1 MRITDFEKNFLEI
14 DGGND
19 EFNPYVIRLFHT
31 LLQKVERDPYRKWT
45 HDLLRNYVNASYC
58 FCKILNDKCKDKK
71 TFQDTAIHKAKIA
84 SQEAKSKEQ
93 KEQKEQNE
101 SPLVNLYEDDDTNL
115 KVFFTGLYTPGTY
128 QGLKNGLYFVIN
140 PSVEPKI
147 SVKTRKEIF
156 EADQKILD
164 GKKVLRQIDHR
175 DSFENEL
182 VDDMALN
189 IQKIISP
196 TSMNLDV
203 AQKKIRELRY
213 KINPIFEIL
222 NKLKKT
228 VDEVSLEKYK
238 VNTFIKD
245 KLKEI
250 EKISSKDL
258 ETIIYLKNIV
268 DKEDKIEHNP
278 WLHILRDGIDN
289 LPTDFVLSFF
299 NKGFEVP
306 SPVDR
311 YKIRKEWIDKC
322 ILNTCSNN
330 EDNSF
335 MYFQEIMLD
344 TIQAILDKSN
354 IHNLPVLFY
363 MKKGTYNYLL
373 PMYLLNSGKPDF
385 CIVLRHIK
393 DKDGNYT
400 GDWEPVTSLDM
411 DEVYCDIRVFGKD
424 AIERVRDWW

>member
-31 LLQKVERDPYRKWT
+31 LLQKVEKDPYRKWT

-58 FCKILNDKCKDKK
+58 FCISLNDLRKDKK
-71 TFQDTAIHKAKIA
+71 TFQDTAIRKAKIA

-93 KEQKEQNE
+93 KEKKEKNE

-128 QGLKNGLYFVIN
+128 HGLKNGLYFVIN
-140 PSVEPKI
+140 PSVEPKKPKI

-156 EADQKILD
+156 EADQKEID
-164 GKKVLRQIDHR
+164 GEKVLRQIDHR

-182 VDDMALN
+182 VGVEDLN
-189 IQKIISP
+189 INKISLLYKMSP
-196 TSMNLDV
+196 EDANEII
-203 AQKKIRELRY
+203 KKKRIND
-213 KINPIFEIL
+213 KING
-222 NKLKKT
+222 
-228 VDEVSLEKYK
+228 
-238 VNTFIKD
+238 
-245 KLKEI
+245 
-250 EKISSKDL
+250 
-258 ETIIYLKNIV
+258 
-268 DKEDKIEHNP
+268 NP

-299 NKGFEVP
+299 NKWFEVL

-311 YKIRKEWIDKC
+311 YKNRKIWIDEC
-322 ILNTCSNN
+322 IKHSCSNN

-335 MYFQEIMLD
+335 MYYQEIMLD
-344 TIQAILDKSN
+344 TMQAILDKSN
-354 IHNLPVLFY
+354 IHNLPVHFY
-363 MKKGTYNYLL
+363 IKESTYNYLL

-385 CIVLRHIK
+385 CIVLKHMK
-393 DKDGNYT
+393 DMDGKYT
-400 GDWEPVTSLDM
+400 GTWEPVTSLDM
-411 DEVYCDIRVFGKD
+411 DEVYCNIRVFGKD

>member
-31 LLQKVERDPYRKWT
+31 LLQKVEKDPYRKWT

-58 FCKILNDKCKDKK
+58 FCISLNDLRKDKK
-71 TFQDTAIHKAKIA
+71 TFQDTAIRKAKIA

-93 KEQKEQNE
+93 KEKKEKNE

-128 QGLKNGLYFVIN
+128 HGLKNGLYFVIN
-140 PSVEPKI
+140 PSVEPKKPKI

-156 EADQKILD
+156 EADQKEID
-164 GKKVLRQIDHR
+164 GEKVLRQIDHR

-182 VDDMALN
+182 VGVEDLN
-189 IQKIISP
+189 INKISLLDKMSP
-196 TSMNLDV
+196 EDANEII
-203 AQKKIRELRY
+203 KKKRIND
-213 KINPIFEIL
+213 KING
-222 NKLKKT
+222 
-228 VDEVSLEKYK
+228 
-238 VNTFIKD
+238 
-245 KLKEI
+245 
-250 EKISSKDL
+250 
-258 ETIIYLKNIV
+258 
-268 DKEDKIEHNP
+268 NP

-299 NKGFEVP
+299 NKWFEVL

-311 YKIRKEWIDKC
+311 YKNRKIWIDEC
-322 ILNTCSNN
+322 IKHSCSNN

-335 MYFQEIMLD
+335 MYYQEIMLD
-344 TIQAILDKSN
+344 TMQAILDKSN
-354 IHNLPVLFY
+354 IHNLPVHFY
-363 MKKGTYNYLL
+363 IKESTYNYLL

-385 CIVLRHIK
+385 CIVLKHMK
-393 DKDGNYT
+393 DMDGKYT
-400 GDWEPVTSLDM
+400 GTWEPVTSLDM
-411 DEVYCDIRVFGKD
+411 DEVYCNIRVFGKD

>member
-14 DGGND
+14 DGGNY

-31 LLQKVERDPYRKWT
+31 LLQKVERDPCRKWT
-45 HDLLRNYVNASYC
+45 HDSLRNYVNASYC
-58 FCKILNDKCKDKK
+58 FCKILNDIRKDKK
-71 TFQDTAIHKAKIA
+71 TSQDTAIRKAKIA

-93 KEQKEQNE
+93 KEQEKQEEKNE
-101 SPLVNLYEDDDTNL
+101 FPQVNLYEDDDTNL

-156 EADQKILD
+156 EADQKEID
-164 GKKVLRQIDHR
+164 GEKVLRQIDHR

-182 VDDMALN
+182 VGVEDLN
-189 IQKIISP
+189 INKISLLDKMSP
-196 TSMNLDV
+196 EDANEII
-203 AQKKIRELRY
+203 KEIRIND
-213 KINPIFEIL
+213 KING
-222 NKLKKT
+222 
-228 VDEVSLEKYK
+228 
-238 VNTFIKD
+238 
-245 KLKEI
+245 
-250 EKISSKDL
+250 
-258 ETIIYLKNIV
+258 
-268 DKEDKIEHNP
+268 NP

-299 NKGFEVP
+299 NKWFEVP

-311 YKIRKEWIDKC
+311 YKNRKNWIEEC
-322 ILNTCSNN
+322 IKHSCSNN

-335 MYFQEIMLD
+335 MYYQEIMLD
-344 TIQAILDKSN
+344 TMQAILDKSN
-354 IHNLPVLFY
+354 IHNLPVYFY
-363 MKKGTYNYLL
+363 IKESTYNYLL

-385 CIVLRHIK
+385 CIVLKHMK
-393 DKDGNYT
+393 DMHGKYT
-400 GDWEPVTSLDM
+400 GTWEPVTSLDM
-411 DEVYCDIRVFGKD
+411 DEVYCNIRVFGKD

>member
-14 DGGND
+14 DGGNY

-31 LLQKVERDPYRKWT
+31 LLQKVERDPCRKWT
-45 HDLLRNYVNASYC
+45 HDSLRNYVNASYC
-58 FCKILNDKCKDKK
+58 FCKILNDIRKDKK
-71 TFQDTAIHKAKIA
+71 TSQDTAIRKAKIA

-93 KEQKEQNE
+93 KEQEKQEEKNE
-101 SPLVNLYEDDDTNL
+101 FPQVNLYEDDDTNL

-156 EADQKILD
+156 EADQKEID
-164 GKKVLRQIDHR
+164 GEKVLRQIDHR

-182 VDDMALN
+182 VGVEDLN
-189 IQKIISP
+189 I
-196 TSMNLDV
+196 N
-203 AQKKIRELRY
+203 
-213 KINPIFEIL
+213 
-222 NKLKKT
+222 
-228 VDEVSLEKYK
+228 
-238 VNTFIKD
+238 
-245 KLKEI
+245 
-250 EKISSKDL
+250 KISLLDKMSPEDAN
-258 ETIIYLKNIV
+258 EII
-268 DKEDKIEHNP
+268 KEKRINDKITENP

-299 NKGFEVP
+299 NKWFEVP

-311 YKIRKEWIDKC
+311 YKNRKNWIEEC
-322 ILNTCSNN
+322 IKHSCSNN

-335 MYFQEIMLD
+335 MYYQEIMLD
-344 TIQAILDKSN
+344 TMQAILDKSN
-354 IHNLPVLFY
+354 IHNLPVYFY
-363 MKKGTYNYLL
+363 IKESTYNYLL

-385 CIVLRHIK
+385 CIVLKHMK
-393 DKDGNYT
+393 DMHGKYT
-400 GDWEPVTSLDM
+400 GTWEPVTSLDM
-411 DEVYCDIRVFGKD
+411 DEVYCNIRVFGKD

>member
-1 MRITDFEKNFLEI
+1 MKITDFEKNFLEI
-14 DGGND
+14 DGEND

-58 FCKILNDKCKDKK
+58 FCCNLNESRKAKK
-71 TFQDTAIHKAKIA
+71 TSQDANAIRKAKIA

-93 KEQKEQNE
+93 KEQEKQEKKNE
-101 SPLVNLYEDDDTNL
+101 SPQVNLYEDDDTNL

-156 EADQKILD
+156 EADQKEID
-164 GKKVLRQIDHR
+164 GEKVLRQIDHR

-182 VDDMALN
+182 VGVEDLN
-189 IQKIISP
+189 INKISLLDKMSP
-196 TSMNLDV
+196 EDANEII
-203 AQKKIRELRY
+203 KKKRIND
-213 KINPIFEIL
+213 KING
-222 NKLKKT
+222 
-228 VDEVSLEKYK
+228 
-238 VNTFIKD
+238 
-245 KLKEI
+245 
-250 EKISSKDL
+250 
-258 ETIIYLKNIV
+258 
-268 DKEDKIEHNP
+268 NP

-299 NKGFEVP
+299 NKWFEVP
-306 SPVDR
+306 SPVAR
-311 YKIRKEWIDKC
+311 YENRKIWIEEC
-322 ILNTCSNN
+322 IKHSCSNN

-335 MYFQEIMLD
+335 MYYQEIMLD
-344 TIQAILDKSN
+344 TMQAILDKSN
-354 IHNLPVLFY
+354 IHNLPVYFY
-363 MKKGTYNYLL
+363 IKESTYNYLL

-385 CIVLRHIK
+385 CIVLKHMK
-393 DKDGNYT
+393 DMHGKYT
-400 GDWEPVTSLDM
+400 GTWEPVTSLDM
-411 DEVYCDIRVFGKD
+411 DEVYCNIRVFGKD

>member
-1 MRITDFEKNFLEI
+1 MRFTDFEKYFLEI

-58 FCKILNDKCKDKK
+58 FCCNLNDSRKVKIASQDANAIRKD
-71 TFQDTAIHKAKIA
+71 KIA

-93 KEQKEQNE
+93 KGQEKQEEKNE
-101 SPLVNLYEDDDTNL
+101 SPQVNLYEDDDTNL

-156 EADQKILD
+156 EADQID
-164 GKKVLRQIDHR
+164 GEKVLRQIDHR

-182 VDDMALN
+182 VGVEDLN
-189 IQKIISP
+189 I
-196 TSMNLDV
+196 N
-203 AQKKIRELRY
+203 
-213 KINPIFEIL
+213 
-222 NKLKKT
+222 
-228 VDEVSLEKYK
+228 
-238 VNTFIKD
+238 
-245 KLKEI
+245 
-250 EKISSKDL
+250 KISLLDKMSPEDAN
-258 ETIIYLKNIV
+258 EIIKKKSIN
-268 DKEDKIEHNP
+268 DKIKGNP

-299 NKGFEVP
+299 NKWFEVP
-306 SPVDR
+306 SPVAR
-311 YKIRKEWIDKC
+311 YENRKNWIEEC
-322 ILNTCSNN
+322 IKHSCSNN

-335 MYFQEIMLD
+335 MYYQEIMLD
-344 TIQAILDKSN
+344 TMQAILDKSN
-354 IHNLPVLFY
+354 IHNLPVYFY
-363 MKKGTYNYLL
+363 IKESTYNYLL

-385 CIVLRHIK
+385 CIVLK
-393 DKDGNYT
+393 QTDKDEGI
-400 GDWEPVTSLDM
+400 WKPVTSLDM
-411 DEVYCDIRVFGKD
+411 DEVYCNIRVFGKD

>member
-1 MRITDFEKNFLEI
+1 MRITDFEKNFLGI

-58 FCKILNDKCKDKK
+58 FCCNLNDSRKAKIASQDANAIRKD
-71 TFQDTAIHKAKIA
+71 KIA

-93 KEQKEQNE
+93 KEQEKQEEQEEKNE
-101 SPLVNLYEDDDTNL
+101 SPQVNLYEDYDTNL

-156 EADQKILD
+156 EADQID
-164 GKKVLRQIDHR
+164 GEKVLRQIDHR

-182 VDDMALN
+182 VGVEDLN
-189 IQKIISP
+189 I
-196 TSMNLDV
+196 N
-203 AQKKIRELRY
+203 
-213 KINPIFEIL
+213 
-222 NKLKKT
+222 
-228 VDEVSLEKYK
+228 
-238 VNTFIKD
+238 
-245 KLKEI
+245 
-250 EKISSKDL
+250 KISLLDKMSPEDAN
-258 ETIIYLKNIV
+258 EIIKKKSINDEI
-268 DKEDKIEHNP
+268 KGNP

-299 NKGFEVP
+299 NKWFEVP
-306 SPVDR
+306 SPVAR
-311 YKIRKEWIDKC
+311 YENRKIWIEEC
-322 ILNTCSNN
+322 IKHSCSNN

-335 MYFQEIMLD
+335 MYYQEIMLD
-344 TIQAILDKSN
+344 TMQAILDKSN
-354 IHNLPVLFY
+354 IHNLPVYFY
-363 MKKGTYNYLL
+363 IKESTYNYLL

-385 CIVLRHIK
+385 CIVLK
-393 DKDGNYT
+393 QTDKDEGI
-400 GDWEPVTSLDM
+400 WKPVTSLDM
-411 DEVYCDIRVFGKD
+411 DEVYCNIRVFGKD

>member
-1 MRITDFEKNFLEI
+1 MRITDFEKNFLGI

-58 FCKILNDKCKDKK
+58 FCCNLNDSRKAKIAS
-71 TFQDTAIHKAKIA
+71 QDANAIRKAKIA

-93 KEQKEQNE
+93 KEQEKQEKKNE
-101 SPLVNLYEDDDTNL
+101 SPQVNLYEDEDTNL

-156 EADQKILD
+156 EADQID
-164 GKKVLRQIDHR
+164 GEKVLRQIDHR

-182 VDDMALN
+182 VGVEDLN
-189 IQKIISP
+189 I
-196 TSMNLDV
+196 N
-203 AQKKIRELRY
+203 
-213 KINPIFEIL
+213 
-222 NKLKKT
+222 
-228 VDEVSLEKYK
+228 
-238 VNTFIKD
+238 
-245 KLKEI
+245 
-250 EKISSKDL
+250 KISLLDKMSPEDAN
-258 ETIIYLKNIV
+258 EIIKKKSIN
-268 DKEDKIEHNP
+268 DKIKGNP

-299 NKGFEVP
+299 NKWFEVP
-306 SPVDR
+306 SPVAR
-311 YKIRKEWIDKC
+311 YENRKIWIEEC
-322 ILNTCSNN
+322 IKHSCSNN

-335 MYFQEIMLD
+335 MYYQEIMLD
-344 TIQAILDKSN
+344 TMQATLDKSN
-354 IHNLPVLFY
+354 IHNLPVYFY
-363 MKKGTYNYLL
+363 IKESTYNYLL

-385 CIVLRHIK
+385 CIVLK
-393 DKDGNYT
+393 QTDKDEGI
-400 GDWEPVTSLDM
+400 WKPVTSLDM
-411 DEVYCDIRVFGKD
+411 DEVYCNIRVFGKD

>member
-1 MRITDFEKNFLEI
+1 MRITDFEKNFLGI

-58 FCKILNDKCKDKK
+58 FCCNLNDSRKAKIASQDANAIRKD
-71 TFQDTAIHKAKIA
+71 KIA

-93 KEQKEQNE
+93 KGQEKQEEKNE
-101 SPLVNLYEDDDTNL
+101 SPQVNLYEDDDTNL

-156 EADQKILD
+156 EADQID
-164 GKKVLRQIDHR
+164 GEKVLRQIDHR

-182 VDDMALN
+182 VGVEDLN
-189 IQKIISP
+189 I
-196 TSMNLDV
+196 N
-203 AQKKIRELRY
+203 
-213 KINPIFEIL
+213 
-222 NKLKKT
+222 
-228 VDEVSLEKYK
+228 
-238 VNTFIKD
+238 
-245 KLKEI
+245 
-250 EKISSKDL
+250 KISLLDKMSPEDAN
-258 ETIIYLKNIV
+258 EIIKKKSIN
-268 DKEDKIEHNP
+268 DKIKGNP

-299 NKGFEVP
+299 NKWFEVP
-306 SPVDR
+306 SPVAR
-311 YKIRKEWIDKC
+311 YENRKIWIEEC
-322 ILNTCSNN
+322 IKHSCSNN

-335 MYFQEIMLD
+335 MYYQEIMLD
-344 TIQAILDKSN
+344 TMQATLDKSN
-354 IHNLPVLFY
+354 IHNLPVYFY
-363 MKKGTYNYLL
+363 IKESTYNYLL

-385 CIVLRHIK
+385 CIVLK
-393 DKDGNYT
+393 QTDKDEGI
-400 GDWEPVTSLDM
+400 WKPVTSLDM
-411 DEVYCDIRVFGKD
+411 DEVYCNIRVFGKD